1 MTKDTTRKLADACMR
16 VGCANIIAHK
26 DEMAGV
32 DIKFLRES
40 LREAERGILEVL
52 VEVMREVES

>member
-1 MTKDTTRKLADACMR
+1 MTEETAKKLSRACLH

-26 DEMAGV
+26 ESMA
-32 DIKFLRES
+32 DIDIELLRES

-52 VEVMREVES
+52 FEVMREVE